1 MKSIIK
7 EIESFSYEEFK
18 ALDEFKR
25 QGGKVAAV
33 FCRQFPS
40 SLLSGF
46 GIWPLRV
53 LSGATGHAESAG
65 EKLVR
70 PDVCPYCKSII
81 GNFLEKSSIHEHVDI
96 VVGLIT
102 CDQMRRTLERLSADL
117 KLPVFPVQLPATDSK
132 ESEEYYIQGVI
143 NAIQNISSYLNKEI
157 DINAVRKDW
166 EYRVEAAEILA
177 ELMWKC
183 RVLPLITHRL
193 NQLYA
198 WARPSEFLKLIK
210 ELAPKL
216 PEFKPNLTVIT
227 TGSVLCNEDDT
238 LIKILS
244 ERNVC
249 SIPLNCTGLNMV
261 EGLESVEDISDE
273 ELMPAL
279 SRIIYRMPS
288 CIRVRSN
295 KKVYDRIGE
304 ALEKTEAKGIIL
316 KALSFCDL
324 WYTEKERM
332 KRSFDV
338 PVLVYDST
346 YGEGDIGRAST
357 RIETFLEAL
366 S

>member
-1 MKSIIK
+1 MKDIFK
-7 EIESFSYEEFK
+7 KIERVSCEEFK
-18 ALDEFKR
+18 ALDEFKS

-33 FCRQFPS
+33 FCRKFPV
-40 SLLSGF
+40 SLLQGL
-46 GIWPLRV
+46 GLWPLRV
-53 LSGATGHAESAG
+53 LSGATGHAESVG
-65 EKLVR
+65 ERIVR

-81 GNFLEKSSIHEHVDI
+81 GNFLEKNSIHKHVDI
-96 VVGLIT
+96 IVGLIT
-102 CDQMRRTLERLSADL
+102 CDQVRRTLERLSVDL

-143 NAIQNISSYLNKEI
+143 NAIQNISSYLDKEI

-166 EYRVEAAEILA
+166 EYRVEAAEIMA

-183 RVLPLITHRL
+183 SALPLITHRL

-198 WARPSEFLKLIK
+198 WARPSGFLKFIRQLV
-210 ELAPKL
+210 PKL
-216 PEFKPNLTVIT
+216 PEFTPNFTVIT

-238 LIKILS
+238 LIRILS

-249 SIPLNCTGLNMV
+249 FIPLNCTGLNMV
-261 EGLESVEDISDE
+261 EGLESIKEVPDNEIIA
-273 ELMPAL
+273 AL
-279 SRIIYRMPS
+279 SRINYRMPS
-288 CIRVRSN
+288 CIRVRPN
-295 KKVYDRIGE
+295 TKVYDRLAE
-304 ALEKTEAKGIIL
+304 ALEKTKARGIIL
-316 KALSFCDL
+316 KTLSFCDL